1 MSAASICF
9 NNGDTMATI
18 KSIDDLNSI
27 RKLIDNTM
35 DDVWLGG
42 NDIAS
47 EGNFVW
53 TTGEPFTFT
62 RWAEEDLMW
71 GFANEPNNSGAG
83 ENCVMMSNHHGGSE
97 DRTWHDVACKTSPPA
112 ASWNGEWVGEK

>member
-27 RKLIDNTM
+27 IKLLNNSM
-35 DDVWLGG
+35 DDAWIGG

-53 TTGEPFTFT
+53 TTEEPFTFT
-62 RWAEEDLMW
+62 RWAVEDLQN
-71 GFANEPNNSGAG
+71 GLVNEPNNSGAG
-83 ENCVMMSNHHGGSE
+83 ENCVMMGNPHGGSE
-97 DRTWHDVACKTSPPA
+97 DRLWHDVPCKTSSA
-112 ASWNGEWVGEK
+112 